1 MGIRGE
7 GMAVTIKDVAKKAN
21 VSISTVSRVIN
32 DSKPVSDEIK
42 IRVFDVIE
50 ETGYKPNPVARSLVM
65 KKSKLIG
72 VIVPDLKNYYVGELL
87 NAIEEIAKTYE
98 YDIILCNSYG
108 NLGQEKRY
116 LELLESKQV
125 EGIIFLTF
133 QFETV
138 HKDFF
143 EKTQLPVVMINRE
156 APSKDIM
163 TVSIDHY
170 EAVKEM
176 IGELIKLGHKDILL
190 IRNGDTK
197 DVFGHDH
204 LKGYKDAYNDAG
216 IEVRLDRVKEGHFQR
231 KEAYEIMK
239 EIIESGDLP
248 SAVFATT
255 DSMAVGASNCL
266 IDNGYKVPDDV
277 SVIGFYDTDL
287 ADIYRPKLTSVTHP
301 IYDIGAI
308 AIRMIIKHIDGHE
321 IKDRQVR
328 LKHGIV
334 FRESSK
340 KK

>member
-1 MGIRGE
+1 
-7 GMAVTIKDVAKKAN
+7 MAVTIKDVAKKAN

-42 IRVFDVIE
+42 KRVFDVIE
-50 ETGYKPNPVARSLVM
+50 ELGYKPNPVARSLVM

-108 NLGQEKRY
+108 DLGQEKRY

-133 QFETV
+133 QFEPV
-138 HKDFF
+138 HKEFF

-156 APSKDIM
+156 APFEGIM

-176 IGELIKLGHKDILL
+176 TSKLIQMGHKDIMM
-190 IRNGDTK
+190 IRNGETK
-197 DVFGHDH
+197 DVFGPDH
-204 LKGYKDAYNDAG
+204 LKGYEDAYKEAG
-216 IEVRLDRVKEGHFQR
+216 LEVRSERIVEGHFQR
-231 KEAYEIMK
+231 TSAYELTEKVIASK
-239 EIIESGDLP
+239 DLP
-248 SAVFATT
+248 SAIFATT
-255 DSMAVGASNCL
+255 DSMAIGASNCL
-266 IDNGYKVPDDV
+266 IDHGYSVPEDV
-277 SVIGFYDTDL
+277 SVVAFYDTDL
-287 ADIYRPKLTSVTHP
+287 ATIYRPKLTTVSHP

-308 AIRMIIKHIDGHE
+308 AIRMIIKQIDGHE
-321 IKDRQVR
+321 IKDSQVR
-328 LKHGIV
+328 LPHGIV
-334 FRESSK
+334 IRGSSRER
-340 KK
+340 

>member
-1 MGIRGE
+1 MRSE
-7 GMAVTIKDVAKKAN
+7 EMAVTIKDVAKKAN

-42 IRVFDVIE
+42 KRVFDVIE
-50 ETGYKPNPVARSLVM
+50 ELGYKPNPVARSLVM

-108 NLGQEKRY
+108 DLDQEKRY

-133 QFETV
+133 QFEGV
-138 HKDFF
+138 HKEFF

-156 APSKDIM
+156 APFEGIM

-170 EAVKEM
+170 AAVKEM
-176 IGELIKLGHKDILL
+176 TSKLIEMGHKDILM
-190 IRNGDTK
+190 IRNGETK
-197 DVFGHDH
+197 DVFGPDH
-204 LKGYKDAYNDAG
+204 LRGYEDALKEAGLDIRKDRIVD
-216 IEVRLDRVKEGHFQR
+216 GHFQR
-231 KEAYEIMK
+231 SVAYDLMK
-239 EIIESGDLP
+239 QVVDSGDLP
-248 SAVFATT
+248 TAVFATT

-266 IDNGYKVPDDV
+266 MDHGYKVPDDV
-277 SVIGFYDTDL
+277 SIVGFYDTDL
-287 ADIYRPKLTSVTHP
+287 ASIYRPKLSAVSHP

-308 AIRMIIKHIDGHE
+308 AIRMIIKYIDGHE
-321 IKDRQVR
+321 IKDSQVR
-328 LKHGIV
+328 LPHGIV
-334 FRESSK
+334 MRESSK
-340 KK
+340 EK